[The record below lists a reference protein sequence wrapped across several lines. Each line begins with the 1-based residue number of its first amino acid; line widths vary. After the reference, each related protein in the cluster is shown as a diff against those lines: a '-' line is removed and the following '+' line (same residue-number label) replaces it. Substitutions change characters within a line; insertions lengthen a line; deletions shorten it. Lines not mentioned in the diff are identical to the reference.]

1 MVSTKGRYA
10 LSVMIDLAIYG
21 KGRYVTLK
29 EIAGRLNISEKY
41 LEQIISLLSKAGYL
55 RSLRGNNGGYMLM
68 GDASKYTAGDILRA
82 AEGSLAPIVC
92 LKGENNSC
100 DMQDHCATLP
110 FWENYYKVI
119 NDYVDSVTLRELA
132 DNVLDSGENNYYI

>member
-1 MVSTKGRYA
+1 
-10 LSVMIDLAIYG
+10 MIDLAIHSE
-21 KGRYVTLK
+21 GRYITIK
-29 EIAGRLNISEKY
+29 EIAPRLDISEKY
-41 LEQIISLLSKAGYL
+41 LEQIVSMLTKAGLL
-55 RSLRGNNGGYMLM
+55 RSLRGNNGGYMLAR
-68 GDASKYTAGDILRA
+68 DASKYTAGDILRA

-92 LKGENNSC
+92 LKNETNCC
-100 DMQDHCATLP
+100 DMQDKCSTLP